1 MKGEVVDISC
11 SVDSRV
17 VIFVYN
23 FMSCGGVSCSVGS

>member
-23 FMSCGGVSCSVGS
+23 FMSCGGGIL